1 MAKEDP
7 GVVVRS
13 GPLVGAQEYEW
24 WKLLH
29 GISTNLV
36 SQVEPPAGTTRKTA
50 ISLLHEALDPFE
62 SLRTSFAFD
71 QEGRPLQV
79 VHSVRDFEVCERNAG
94 EGASAALTEELH
106 HTVFTV
112 DDTTLTRIGM
122 VMDGPHVLCVVLSVS
137 HAIIDGRGAQ
147 VLRTRLNSVFAGQ
160 GKELTAA
167 EAAPHPIDS
176 AISEH
181 SGPLSRMRNASMRFW
196 EKEIERIPNR
206 LFAPC
211 RSGIIELYHSE
222 YDSYTANPALIL
234 AGRRFQTSPAIIYT
248 SAIVALAALISG
260 SSTTI
265 VRTHLAG
272 RTPEEIN
279 SVGCYHQIL
288 PLTVETGDQPSLSE
302 IIERVM
308 SKAFRAQSRYRVGY
322 LDLREAVR
330 REENAR
336 GASFAEGIT
345 VNFDY
350 GVPVQQLNSDDSVL
364 TAELNSSRER
374 ELLMGSGESQ
384 TDLRGLD
391 AYLMARLGSRT
402 LHVFGTFNSL
412 TLSTEQMR
420 CLLAGPEQLLTR
432 LLSEGDVSWD
442 AMQRIFGE
450 RICVNENPD
459 LGRRGLDAF
468 SVKETTE
475 ALTSHPDVIR
485 AVLQMDKNSG
495 SPSLIAHIETQ
506 AQASHIT
513 SEDLRTHVLQKL
525 SPAYPVVCPDQFI
538 INRVA
543 GAESAMEADGEVVQA
558 G

>member
-1 MAKEDP
+1 MATQDP
-7 GVVVRS
+7 GAIVRS
-13 GPLVGAQEYEW
+13 GPLVGAQEFEW
-24 WKLLH
+24 WKLRQ
-29 GISTNLV
+29 GISTNVV
-36 SQVEPPAGTTRKTA
+36 SQVEPPAGTTRQTA

-62 SLRTSFAFD
+62 SLRTSFTFD
-71 QEGRPLQV
+71 HGGRPLQV
-79 VHSVRDFEVCERNAG
+79 VHSVRDFEVCERDAG
-94 EGASAALTEELH
+94 EGAGAELTEELG

-112 DDTTLTRIGM
+112 DDAVLTRVGM
-122 VMDGPHVLCVVLSVS
+122 VTDGPHVLCVVLSVS

-147 VLRTRLNSVFAGQ
+147 VLRARLNSVFAGQ
-160 GKELTAA
+160 GKDLTTA

-176 AISEH
+176 ATSEH
-181 SGPLSRMRNASMRFW
+181 SGPLSRMRDASMRFW

-206 LFAPC
+206 LFAP
-211 RSGIIELYHSE
+211 RRGGVIEHYHSE
-222 YDSYTANPALIL
+222 YDSYAANPALVL
-234 AGRRFQTSPAIIYT
+234 AGRRFHTSPAIVYT

-272 RTPEEIN
+272 RTPEESN

-288 PLTVETGDQPSLSE
+288 PLTVETGDRPSLSQ

-308 SKAFRAQSRYRVGY
+308 SKAFRIQSRYRVGY

-350 GVPVQQLNSDDSVL
+350 GIPGQQLNSDNSAL
-364 TAELNSSRER
+364 TAELSSSRER
-374 ELLMGSGESQ
+374 ELLMGAGESK

-391 AYLMARLGSRT
+391 AYLLTRLGSRT

-412 TLSTEQMR
+412 TLTTEQMR

-432 LLSEGDVSWD
+432 LLFGGDISWD
-442 AMQRIFGE
+442 AMQRMFGE

-475 ALTSHPDVIR
+475 ALTCHPDVTR
-485 AVLQMDKNSG
+485 AVLQMDENSG
-495 SPSLIAHIETQ
+495 SPSLTAHIETQ
-506 AQASHIT
+506 ASHIT
-513 SEDLRTHVLQKL
+513 PEDLRAHVLRRL
-525 SPAYPVVCPDQFI
+525 SPAHPVVCPDRFV

-543 GAESAMEADGEVVQA
+543 GAEAEMEADGEA
-558 G
+558 ARAD